1 MSSGGLIPVALGKSA
16 FQWCLFDKKCVQ
28 IPVALG
34 KSAFQWCL
42 FDKKGV
48 QIPVEYNAR
57 ISNLNLW
64 WGGLGS
70 VSGTVKIGTTPCRRR
85 VRLYEANTGILLR
98 EQWTADDG
106 TYTFTGLRTDIAYTV
121 ASTDYSNF
129 YNDVIAA
136 NITAIV

>member
-16 FQWCLFDKKCVQ
+16 FQWCLLDKEGVN

-42 FDKKGV
+42 LAQKGII
-48 QIPVEYNAR
+48 IPVELNAR
-57 ISNLNLW
+57 QINLNLW

-70 VSGTVKIGTTPCRRR
+70 LSGTVKIGTTPCKRR
-85 VRLYEANTGILLR
+85 VRLYEASTGILLW
-98 EQWTADDG
+98 EKWTADDG
-106 TYTFTGLRTDIAYTV
+106 SYTFLGLRADIKYTI